1 MLDQA
6 AAGKTPD
13 PVGTGP
19 FIYSS
24 WLPNS
29 HFMATRNPNYWRN
42 DLPHVDQITFVPI
55 PDSSQRAASLQSGDI
70 DLMITTDPI
79 SISGFAGKSGYQVVD
94 SLSGVIGEPTV
105 ASIVLNT
112 TATPTDDLHIRQAL
126 AKAIDVRAVLS
137 VFGGG
142 LTTPINGL
150 FLPGSPYYGDT
161 GYPTYDP
168 AAARAL
174 VDGYRAQHGAPS
186 LTLSTITDPR
196 LESLVEVVQQMWTQ
210 AGFGVKVAVIEPA
223 ELISDLVSG
232 HFQASVDYQYGAVD
246 PDLNFIWF
254 SSTTTGGGGN
264 LALNFSRN
272 SDPKIEAALQTG
284 RTTTD
289 QAVRDLAYKELN
301 RRLAADLPNL
311 WLEQVPF
318 AAVGDQR
325 VQNFAGL
332 TLPDGTPGFGFDE
345 GVFFSSQMWLNS

>member
-1 MLDQA
+1 
-6 AAGKTPD
+6 
-13 PVGTGP
+13 
-19 FIYSS
+19 
-24 WLPNS
+24 
-29 HFMATRNPNYWRN
+29 
-42 DLPHVDQITFVPI
+42 
-55 PDSSQRAASLQSGDI
+55 
-70 DLMITTDPI
+70 
-79 SISGFAGKSGYQVVD
+79 
-94 SLSGVIGEPTV
+94 
-105 ASIVLNT
+105 
-112 TATPTDDLHIRQAL
+112 
-126 AKAIDVRAVLS
+126 
-137 VFGGG
+137 
-142 LTTPINGL
+142 
-150 FLPGSPYYGDT
+150 
-161 GYPTYDP
+161 
-168 AAARAL
+168 
-174 VDGYRAQHGAPS
+174 
-186 LTLSTITDPR
+186 
-196 LESLVEVVQQMWTQ
+196 MWTQ